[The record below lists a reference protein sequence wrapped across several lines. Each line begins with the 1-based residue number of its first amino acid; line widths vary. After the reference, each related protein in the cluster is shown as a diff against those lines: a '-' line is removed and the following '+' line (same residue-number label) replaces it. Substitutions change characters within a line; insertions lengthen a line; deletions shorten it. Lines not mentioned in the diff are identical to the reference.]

1 MLRLGNLIA
10 RLTEAHQTAES
21 LQTQLGS
28 LAESLEDAE
37 VPASVS
43 SLVESVSE
51 RVDDLEREL
60 ARGGGFG
67 GARPRPLYARMTRIY
82 GNLNSY
88 TEGPSALQLERIELY
103 GQELN
108 RLVEELDQLIANEI
122 ANLNIAVEQ
131 NGIRRITIRS

>member
-1 MLRLGNLIA
+1 
-10 RLTEAHQTAES
+10 
-21 LQTQLGS
+21 
-28 LAESLEDAE
+28 
-37 VPASVS
+37 
-43 SLVESVSE
+43 
-51 RVDDLEREL
+51 
-60 ARGGGFG
+60 
-67 GARPRPLYARMTRIY
+67 MTRIY
-82 GNLNSY
+82 GNLNNY